1 MKKKLVILGSTGSIG
16 TNALWVARNLEDE
29 VEVVGL
35 AAGTRYEDLAQQ
47 AREFGVDHVAI
58 GDPAYLTQLRQS
70 LPVSCQAGA
79 GARAL
84 EELATLAKAD
94 IVLCAITG
102 VDGLKPVIEAIK
114 AGKDIALASKEIL
127 VSAGQMV
134 MDLVRKHGIRLLP
147 VDSEHSA
154 IFQCM
159 QACRPQEVRRLILT
173 ASGGPFRDWPR
184 NQLENV
190 TYNAALSHPTWNMG
204 PKITVD
210 SATMMNKALE
220 LIEAH
225 WLFDVPQQRID
236 VLVHPQSIAHSAIEL
251 IDSGLLVQMGA
262 PDMRLPIQYALT
274 YPERRPAR
282 LPRCQLDEVGSL
294 DFYALDNE
302 RFPAVK
308 LARQA
313 VDMGGTAPAVLNAA
327 NEAAVELFRHEK
339 IKFTNIWELTANVLQ
354 THRPRPADNLETI
367 MAADLDARNKIHDF
381 SGQVQEKE

>member
-1 MKKKLVILGSTGSIG
+1 MKKKIVILGSTGSIG
-16 TNALWVARNLEDE
+16 KNALWVARNLKDE
-29 VEVVGL
+29 IEVVGL
-35 AAGTRYEDLAQQ
+35 AAGTRYEYLAQQ

-58 GDPAYLTQLRQS
+58 GNPAYLSQLKQS
-70 LPVSCQAGA
+70 LPVSCKAGA
-79 GARAL
+79 GGGAL
-84 EELATLAKAD
+84 EELATLSNAD

-102 VDGLKPVIEAIK
+102 IDGLKPVIEAIK

-134 MDLVRKHGIRLLP
+134 MDLVRKHGVRLLP

-154 IFQCM
+154 IFQCL
-159 QACRPQEVRRLILT
+159 QACWPQEVRRLILT

-184 NQLENV
+184 SRLENV
-190 TYNAALSHPTWNMG
+190 TYKAALSHPTWNMG
-204 PKITVD
+204 AKISVD

-236 VLVHPQSIAHSAIEL
+236 VLVHPQSIVHSAIEL
-251 IDSGLLVQMGA
+251 IDSGLLAQMGA

-274 YPERRPAR
+274 YPERRPAN
-282 LPRCQLDEVGSL
+282 LPRCQLAELGNL
-294 DFYALDNE
+294 DFYSLDDE

-327 NEAAVELFRHEK
+327 NEVAVELFSHDK
-339 IKFTNIWELTANVLQ
+339 IKFTDIWAWTANVLQ
-354 THRPRPADNLETI
+354 THSPRSADKLETI
-367 MAADLDARNKIHDF
+367 LAADFAARKKIREFAH
-381 SGQVQEKE
+381 V